1 MKVDLMQAKKDIILK
16 NITESDLEFFK
27 ELLEAETIGENES
40 IIKEQLITKLK
51 ELQFSIEVDDI
62 GNISAVRGKADEYPM
77 LNAHMDIVDYSWY
90 GAYNNKKSSSYGSY
104 SYDDSYATPY
114 CYNNGYDL
122 YETIYDI
129 IENTRQKHDIKEV
142 YLKEII
148 AKIQPYFNELGCD
161 ELDCMGVDCLY
172 CKNTCMNTFV
182 CEKFTLAENNNSL
195 VEQFIDKLE
204 SHCLSVIEEF
214 ESYYY
219 EEFEEDIDNNEERN
233 ELYQVVIDL
242 KENKIKG
249 KGKCRVLGGDDK
261 CGVFIALKVAE
272 LLPDLPLKILFT
284 VQEESGC
291 IGISHFIDNNLEF
304 FSDVKYSLTIDRREG
319 DNLLWSQC
327 DERSCS
333 NNFAAKLAREGV
345 KVGIPI
351 KIMDGNVADVI
362 HIRNHVPNSVNMSA
376 GYYRAHSDDEYI
388 VPSEVDNIIEWVKNI
403 LINV

>member
-1 MKVDLMQAKKDIILK
+1 M
-16 NITESDLEFFK
+16 
-27 ELLEAETIGENES
+27 
-40 IIKEQLITKLK
+40 
-51 ELQFSIEVDDI
+51 
-62 GNISAVRGKADEYPM
+62 
-77 LNAHMDIVDYSWY
+77 
-90 GAYNNKKSSSYGSY
+90 
-104 SYDDSYATPY
+104 
-114 CYNNGYDL
+114 
-122 YETIYDI
+122 
-129 IENTRQKHDIKEV
+129 
-142 YLKEII
+142 
-148 AKIQPYFNELGCD
+148 
-161 ELDCMGVDCLY
+161 
-172 CKNTCMNTFV
+172 
-182 CEKFTLAENNNSL
+182 
-195 VEQFIDKLE
+195 
-204 SHCLSVIEEF
+204 
-214 ESYYY
+214 
-219 EEFEEDIDNNEERN
+219 
-233 ELYQVVIDL
+233 
-242 KENKIKG
+242 
-249 KGKCRVLGGDDK
+249 
-261 CGVFIALKVAE
+261 
-272 LLPDLPLKILFT
+272 KILFT